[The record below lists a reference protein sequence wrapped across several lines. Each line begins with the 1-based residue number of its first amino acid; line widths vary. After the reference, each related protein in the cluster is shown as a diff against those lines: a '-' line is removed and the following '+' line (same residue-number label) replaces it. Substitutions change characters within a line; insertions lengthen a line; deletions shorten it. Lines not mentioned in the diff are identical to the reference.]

1 MVCFCKDALKKQDK
15 SKVKAACYW
24 NGTSSNDVIK
34 EFLGFISS
42 SDADDMQTLLDEG
55 CVSKKVHDNMNHE
68 DLKNHDSDDFW
79 SLLAY
84 TGYLTATKNCEFD
97 IDHEPVELVIPNISV
112 KECFKTNILEYFTKD
127 KAQIAKVNDIVKAIF
142 NGSEKNLRTAI
153 NDALSQ
159 YISIRDFSS
168 NEPKESYYQGFLNG
182 IFSIQKNI

>member
-1 MVCFCKDALKKQDK
+1 
-15 SKVKAACYW
+15 
-24 NGTSSNDVIK
+24 
-34 EFLGFISS
+34 
-42 SDADDMQTLLDEG
+42 MQTLLDEG
-55 CVSKKVHDNMNHE
+55 CVSKKVHVNMNHE

-182 IFSIQKNI
+182 IFSIQKKYLEN